1 MGPWQMIVLLGAVIL
16 VAAFLIPGKK
26 GRSAE
31 QGGSLQN
38 MEIALEQFM
47 ENMEKD
53 NSEFM
58 QLLADSG
65 KAAAE
70 REKLYETRIVQLE
83 RTCSQLELQLQS
95 LRTVNPI
102 AAQVPA
108 AASLQVQAEPKAGSI
123 SPNNAEIAVG
133 DSDASDAA
141 ASTTINARYAP
152 LLELHRNGKSLE
164 AIARRMEMNKGE
176 VQLILQ
182 LAKQEE
188 AIRA

>member
-1 MGPWQMIVLLGAVIL
+1 MGPWQIIVLLGAVIL
-16 VAAFLIPGKK
+16 VAAFLIPRNK
-26 GRSAE
+26 GRNGE

-53 NSEFM
+53 NGELM
-58 QLLADSG
+58 ELLADSG

-70 REKLYETRIVQLE
+70 REKLYETRIARLE
-83 RTCSQLELQLQS
+83 QTCSRLELQLQS
-95 LRTVNPI
+95 LRSSNPRAQAS
-102 AAQVPA
+102 AAVGMQVETQPQPDSVPPA
-108 AASLQVQAEPKAGSI
+108 LVEDGAEPS
-123 SPNNAEIAVG
+123 EVAV
-133 DSDASDAA
+133 S
-141 ASTTINARYAP
+141 STIQSRYAS
-152 LLELHRNGKSLE
+152 LLELHRNGKSIE

-188 AIRA
+188 AARA